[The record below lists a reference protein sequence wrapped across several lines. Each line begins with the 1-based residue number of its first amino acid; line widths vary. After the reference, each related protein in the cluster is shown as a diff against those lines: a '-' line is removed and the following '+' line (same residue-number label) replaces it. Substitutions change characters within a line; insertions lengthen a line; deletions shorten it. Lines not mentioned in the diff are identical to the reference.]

1 MEQRY
6 EKKRAKR
13 RENCTATHKLP
24 YRNHPKTDVTTW
36 AVHLL
41 WWPCKLVAHADPEV
55 EVAALAEKMHY
66 EHPFEIDKGLIQFKA
81 LMAKAALYVTG
92 TEKKANFE
100 ICNLQQADLLEQRLN
115 VQGNLAPLPLV
126 RFGFV

>member
-1 MEQRY
+1 MHRDAQ
-6 EKKRAKR
+6 
-13 RENCTATHKLP
+13 
-24 YRNHPKTDVTTW
+24 VTISQPSKDRCGHLGSTT
-36 AVHLL
+36 LL
-41 WWPCKLVAHADPEV
+41 WWPCNLVAHADPEV